1 MQRYENQTITPVAL
15 ICGGVILAYL
25 MLKSVA
31 QAIGLDIAAT
41 GQLVL
46 GTLMCLGLIVY
57 AVWNEAA
64 NDGWFGLHA
73 LLPAALAT
81 GWAGLWP
88 AMQNWG
94 G

>member
-1 MQRYENQTITPVAL
+1 M
-15 ICGGVILAYL
+15 ILAHL

-46 GTLMCLGLIVY
+46 GTLMCLGLIGY
-57 AVWNEAA
+57 AVWNEVA